1 MKPFPLALVI
11 AIVRDTQRM
20 RRSTLS
26 QLRDTERVM
35 NLSWNRPSRCTWA
48 MWGFFDPCAA
58 DAGLP
63 TVSDRTWKSV
73 KAKPCNRAHGRI
85 HVVVK
90 AYA

>member
-35 NLSWNRPSRCTWA
+35 TPFMESP
-48 MWGFFDPCAA
+48 
-58 DAGLP
+58 
-63 TVSDRTWKSV
+63 V
-73 KAKPCNRAHGRI
+73 
-85 HVVVK
+85 
-90 AYA
+90 